1 MSQKQIMHRDLKLE
15 NIMVHFPGK
24 SKELLNY
31 SKDQKKQFYKIVD
44 MDKEDFVIKI
54 ADLGF
59 SKSYEDTKVHR
70 GTVCGTYLFMA
81 PELYNKKK
89 YSYKV
94 DVWAVG
100 VILFNMLNGV
110 TPFDSSTM

>member
-1 MSQKQIMHRDLKLE
+1 
-15 NIMVHFPGK
+15 
-24 SKELLNY
+24 
-31 SKDQKKQFYKIVD
+31 
-44 MDKEDFVIKI
+44 MDKEDFVVKI

-59 SKSYEDTKVHR
+59 SKTYDDQKVHR

-89 YSYKV
+89 YSFKV
-94 DVWAVG
+94 DIWAVG

-110 TPFDSSTM
+110 TPFDS